1 MLIDDYWPSV
11 IFKIISCS
19 DHGIRAKDDILIK
32 YTKEVISGNWIIIRD
47 VTDPDPARIRA
58 KFWIRIRAGS
68 SEFVLPDPILKNI
81 VIIFQ
86 YFSIYVI
93 IFDNIDI
100 TKS

>member
-1 MLIDDYWPSV
+1 MS
-11 IFKIISCS
+11 
-19 DHGIRAKDDILIK
+19 ILIF
-32 YTKEVISGNWIIIRD
+32 VINICIHTRD
-47 VTDPDPARIRA
+47 VTDPDPDPDPARIRA

>member
-1 MLIDDYWPSV
+1 M
-11 IFKIISCS
+11 II
-19 DHGIRAKDDILIK
+19 G
-32 YTKEVISGNWIIIRD
+32 RD
-47 VTDPDPARIRA
+47 VTDPDPDPDPARIRA

-68 SEFVLPDPILKNI
+68 SQFVLPDPILKNI